1 MFWFYS
7 FFFHFNLT
15 SIFNCEGRLKEK
27 CNVKYFNSNNR
38 NKDKVYFDSFLVYF
52 SNLKYQMNNKKPK
65 FLIEVIIITPLII
78 LIKFLQINF
87 EILMIYYLNPIY
99 ILVYESLF
107 YLFIGIISS
116 SLNSNFN
123 TQSFLTI
130 LANIFSLLGYLIY
143 AEVIELRFCGLNEKT
158 KRILE
163 LKGKNE
169 ILFEFKDLNPIFIE
183 EDDDNDDDNDLN
195 K

>member
-1 MFWFYS
+1 MRF
-7 FFFHFNLT
+7 
-15 SIFNCEGRLKEK
+15 
-27 CNVKYFNSNNR
+27 
-38 NKDKVYFDSFLVYF
+38 
-52 SNLKYQMNNKKPK
+52 
-65 FLIEVIIITPLII
+65 
-78 LIKFLQINF
+78 
-87 EILMIYYLNPIY
+87 YLNPIY

-143 AEVIELRFCGLNEKT
+143 VEVIELRFCGLNEKT

-163 LKGKNE
+163 LKYFTLHFSFNLPSQLKILVKIKMKKETIKPKQPIIKIILYGDIYLYSINTFDFTRANE
-169 ILFEFKDLNPIFIE
+169 SKHEFNVKT
-183 EDDDNDDDNDLN
+183 
-195 K
+195 KKKV